1 MPKVQN
7 RFVPIIT
14 AVAIG
19 LIANGCASSSKITR
33 TYEDPAFS
41 GVSYQNI
48 LVAAGLEVYENRA
61 NYERVLATGLVSA
74 GVSATALYQIGGG
87 NRPIDRDVIMEAVQA
102 GGFDAVLYTRAI
114 GSQTDITKSTG
125 QTTVDPN
132 RKSDNVVNLF
142 RYDYEENTDPDY
154 DSLTASATV
163 TTELYAVS
171 SETKIW
177 EARSDLAERDSVA
190 LLIDDAVSLLL
201 GALQRDKLLGKK
213 KPESSK

>member
-61 NYERVLATGLVSA
+61 NYERVLATSLVSA
-74 GVSATALYQIGGG
+74 GVSASPLYQISGG
-87 NRPIDRDVIMEAVQA
+87 NQPIDRDVIMEAVQA

-114 GSQTDITKSTG
+114 GSQANITKSTG

-190 LLIDDAVSLLL
+190 LLINDAVSLLT
-201 GALQRDKLLGKK
+201 GALKRDKLLG
-213 KPESSK
+213 SAML

>member
-1 MPKVQN
+1 MTHVQN
-7 RFVPIIT
+7 RIATII
-14 AVAIG
+14 AAIAIG
-19 LIANGCASSSKITR
+19 LAASGCAASSKITR

-61 NYERVLATGLVSA
+61 TYERVLSSRLVSA
-74 GVSATALYQIGGG
+74 GVSAAALYQIGGG
-87 NRPIDRDVIMEAVQA
+87 NRPIDRDLIMDAVQA
-102 GGFDAVLYTRAI
+102 GGFDAVLYTHAI
-114 GSQTDITKSTG
+114 DSQTSITKSTG

-132 RKSDNVVNLF
+132 RKSDTVVNLF

-163 TTELYAVS
+163 ITELYAVS

-177 EARSDLAERDSVA
+177 EARSDLAERDSAA

-201 GALQRDKLLGKK
+201 GALKRDKLLGTKVSGRPK
-213 KPESSK
+213 